1 MSSALSYQN
10 NKNYNFKDKL
20 NSIMKNFE
28 IIYCININ
36 IKILLSLFCEK
47 WGKYEIDNYILLWLI
62 TMFILK
68 DTINFKQF

>member
-20 NSIMKNFE
+20 NSIMKNFK
-28 IIYCININ
+28 IVYCIN